1 MPAYSYRITTNP
13 ASEKTTKVKI
23 KGDYLTKV
31 IIRFPPGPQAL
42 LHVKIFYGDMQIF
55 PENQDTDFA
64 DDDIVIEWEEF
75 WKLPETETTL
85 TIWTKNEDDTYE
97 HTVHIYLFTRYEKE
111 LLSKQIADAISK
123 KIGGIFKLIGSVM
136 GRRTR

>member
-1 MPAYSYRITTNP
+1 MPAYSFRITTNP
-13 ASEKTTKVKI
+13 SEEKTTKVKI

-31 IIRFPPGPQAL
+31 IIRFPPGPMGL
-42 LHVKIFYGDMQIF
+42 LHVRIYYGDMQIF
-55 PENQDTDFA
+55 PEKEGTDFA
-64 DDDIVIEWEEF
+64 DDDLAIEWEEF
-75 WKLPETETTL
+75 WELPETETTL

-136 GRRTR
+136 RRR